1 MCLIAK
7 NGLGDKMSNFKLTSY
22 SSKTVNYGFTLI
34 ELTIVIII
42 LGILSVNVV
51 PKFFASNGFSEYSY
65 RSDAIAKLRLIQIKA
80 MQQTGDNN
88 TDCHQVLVTT
98 KKLGAPDDCDNSP
111 SFTSNWDANLLPTG
125 MEIDAQDDISFT
137 TDFAGNTFT
146 FDNLGRPDSCG
157 PCTISIV
164 GEEILKIKIET
175 EGYIHAL

>member
-1 MCLIAK
+1 
-7 NGLGDKMSNFKLTSY
+7 MSQFISDNWSEYKAI
-22 SSKTVNYGFTLI
+22 KGFTLI
-34 ELTIVIII
+34 ELVIVILI
-42 LGILSVNVV
+42 LAILSVTVV
-51 PKFFASNGFSEYSY
+51 PKFLSSDGFSEYAY

-80 MQQTGDNN
+80 MQQTGSNN

-111 SFTSNWDANLLPTG
+111 SFTSNWDASLLPTG

-137 TDFAGNTFT
+137 TDFASSTFT
-146 FDNLGRPDSCG
+146 FDNLGRPNSCG

-164 GEEILKIKIET
+164 GEKTLKIKIET